1 MALTGTLP
9 AWFARSNA
17 AGVPINTH
25 LLSAAIGVGLV
36 LTQLGDGL
44 SEVLTFMVTLTTATS
59 LWLYL
64 AIAVSGIRLRAAP
77 WAAWGGLVF
86 ALLVLW
92 GIGWGI
98 SLLSLVLMLSG
109 LPFYRRVRTAAAS

>member
-1 MALTGTLP
+1 MK
-9 AWFARSNA
+9 
-17 AGVPINTH
+17 
-25 LLSAAIGVGLV
+25 
-36 LTQLGDGL
+36 
-44 SEVLTFMVTLTTATS
+44 VTLTTATS

-109 LPFYRRVRTAAAS
+109 LPFYRPVRTAAAS